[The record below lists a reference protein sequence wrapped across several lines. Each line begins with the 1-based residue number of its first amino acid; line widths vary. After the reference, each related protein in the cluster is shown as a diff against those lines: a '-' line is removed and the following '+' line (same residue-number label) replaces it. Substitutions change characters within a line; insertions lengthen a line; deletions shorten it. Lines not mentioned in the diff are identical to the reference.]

1 MYDSATHSN
10 SKPFKRIV
18 VHMYAD
24 RDLLLR
30 LLSKLVPHGVQQ
42 CPIILQSQQLVGRGH
57 VVGDGFFAVE
67 EKGVGGPDVAGQQVI
82 QR

>member
-1 MYDSATHSN
+1 M
-10 SKPFKRIV
+10 F
-18 VHMYAD
+18 
-24 RDLLLR
+24 
-30 LLSKLVPHGVQQ
+30 KLVPHGVQQ

-57 VVGDGFFAVE
+57 VVGNGFFAVE